1 MFSYIIV
8 VELPH
13 TPFAKDKTMSKT
25 TISRGNISNNSVVQ
39 AALGSTS
46 ISGTSTE
53 VTFTVPGVSQ
63 NDMITAS
70 FDGALVTGISI
81 GNAYTIADN
90 QIKLRLIN
98 STGSAA
104 TQTAGTVLFHI
115 MSCEDQPVPTSVA

>member
-1 MFSYIIV
+1 
-8 VELPH
+8 
-13 TPFAKDKTMSKT
+13 MSKT
-25 TISRGNISNNSVVQ
+25 TISRGNISNNSFVQ
-39 AALGSTS
+39 AALGSTT

-81 GNAYTIADN
+81 GNAYTTADN

-98 STGSAA
+98 STGSSA
-104 TQTAGTVLFHI
+104 TQTAGIVLFHI
-115 MSCEDQPVPTSVA
+115 MSCEDQPIPTSVA